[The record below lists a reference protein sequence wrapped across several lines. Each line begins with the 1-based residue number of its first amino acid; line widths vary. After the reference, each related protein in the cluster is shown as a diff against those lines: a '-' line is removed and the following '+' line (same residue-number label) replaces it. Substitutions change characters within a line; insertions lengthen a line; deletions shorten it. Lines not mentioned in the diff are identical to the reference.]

1 MTSRKLYNFE
11 DISVAH
17 ITDIRIVTI

>member
-17 ITDIRIVTI
+17 ITDIRIAAI